1 MQERKPTKKR
11 TNETFVLLLITCLLL
26 GCGGGSISS
35 NPSNPNPTPTAQVLQ
50 AGQWEF
56 TFPLTG
62 STINDVG
69 YMEANV
75 QVSNGNISVTASGL
89 QGYAPYFSPS
99 VAPTG
104 WFIDGQIFPN
114 GFILCQGNGG
124 ETVAGSITSS
134 TFKASVNGSYGTD
147 YGDLT
152 AQMPASGSTVSYL
165 SGNWSFTG
173 TSSDYAPWN
182 CENASD
188 TSGTFTAQYISPLSG
203 TYSGTLNT
211 SSGGTDV
218 VAIVATQNGFS
229 VSGTG
234 TASPA
239 TLGPSFTISGAN
251 VAGAL
256 MWGTGISSNS
266 NVLPFNFGARINP
279 SGNSLDI
286 AIHYG
291 IGGGSGDNVE
301 WGTLTKN

>member
-1 MQERKPTKKR
+1 MKPLYA
-11 TNETFVLLLITCLLL
+11 LLVTCLLS
-26 GCGGGSISS
+26 GCGGGSSS
-35 NPSNPNPTPTAQVLQ
+35 NPISPSPNPTPTAQALQ
-50 AGQWEF
+50 TGQWEF

-62 STINDVG
+62 STINNVG

-75 QVSNGNISVTASGL
+75 QVSNGNVSVAASGL
-89 QGYAPYFSPS
+89 QGYAPYFSPA
-99 VAPTG
+99 VLPTG
-104 WFIDGQIFPN
+104 WFINGQIFPN
-114 GFILCQGNGG
+114 GFILCQGTSG
-124 ETVAGSITSS
+124 ETVVGSISSS
-134 TFKASVNGSYGTD
+134 TFKASVNSSSGID

-152 AQMPASGSTVSYL
+152 AQMPSPGSAVTSL

-173 TSSDYAPWN
+173 TSADYAPWT

-188 TSGTFTAQYISPLSG
+188 TSGTFSAQYISPLSG
-203 TYSGTLNT
+203 TYTGTVNT

-218 VAIVATQNGFS
+218 VTIVASQNGFS

-266 NVLPFNFGARINP
+266 NVFPFNFGARINP

-286 AIHYG
+286 AIHYA

>member
-1 MQERKPTKKR
+1 MKS
-11 TNETFVLLLITCLLL
+11 TFVLLAMCLLL
-26 GCGGGSISS
+26 GCSGGSNSS
-35 NPSNPNPTPTAQVLQ
+35 SSSTPGDPSPTPQVLQ

-62 STINDVG
+62 SAINDVG

-75 QVSNGNISVTASGL
+75 QVSNGNISVAANGL
-89 QGYAPYFSPS
+89 QGYAPYFTPS
-99 VAPTG
+99 VPPTG
-104 WFIDGQIFPN
+104 WFVNGQIFPN
-114 GFILCQGNGG
+114 GFVTCETNG
-124 ETVAGSITSS
+124 EAVIGSISS
-134 TFKASVNGSYGTD
+134 SIFKASVNSFDGLD

-165 SGNWSFTG
+165 SGNWSYTG
-173 TSSDYAPWN
+173 TNLDYAPWL
-182 CENASD
+182 CENGAD
-188 TSGTFTAQYISPLSG
+188 ASGTFTARYISPLSG

-251 VAGAL
+251 VTGAL

-266 NVLPFNFGARINP
+266 SVLPFNFGARIDP

-286 AIHYG
+286 AIRYS
-291 IGGGSGDNVE
+291 IGGGSGSNVE

>member
-1 MQERKPTKKR
+1 MNSLLRIVAMVSTVA
-11 TNETFVLLLITCLLL
+11 VLAV
-26 GCGGGSISS
+26 GCGTTSSGGTSS
-35 NPSNPNPTPTAQVLQ
+35 NSGNGGDPTQTAQVLQ

-62 STINDVG
+62 STLNDVG

-75 QVSNGNISVTASGL
+75 QVSNGNISVAASGL

-99 VAPTG
+99 VAPTD

-114 GFILCQGNGG
+114 GFVLCQGISG
-124 ETVAGSITSS
+124 ETVAGSISSS
-134 TFKASVNGSYGTD
+134 TFKASVNSVGGID

-173 TSSDYAPWN
+173 TSADYAPWT

-188 TSGTFTAQYISPLSG
+188 ASGTFTAQYISPLSG
-203 TYSGTLNT
+203 TYSGTLKT

-256 MWGTGISSNS
+256 MWGTGISSNG
-266 NVLPFNFGARINP
+266 NVPFPFNFGARIDP

-291 IGGGSGDNVE
+291 IDGGSGDNVE

>member
-1 MQERKPTKKR
+1 
-11 TNETFVLLLITCLLL
+11 
-26 GCGGGSISS
+26 
-35 NPSNPNPTPTAQVLQ
+35 
-50 AGQWEF
+50 
-56 TFPLTG
+56 
-62 STINDVG
+62 
-69 YMEANV
+69 MEANV
-75 QVSNGNISVTASGL
+75 QVSNGNISVAASGL

-99 VAPTG
+99 VPPTG
-104 WFIDGQIFPN
+104 WFISGQIFPN
-114 GFILCQGNGG
+114 GFVLCQDISG
-124 ETVAGSITSS
+124 ETVAGSISSS
-134 TFKASVNGSYGTD
+134 TFKASVNSFDGID

-152 AQMPASGSTVSYL
+152 AQLPASGSTVSYL
-165 SGNWSFTG
+165 SGNWSYTG
-173 TSSDYAPWN
+173 TYADYAPWT
-182 CENASD
+182 CENGSD
-188 TSGTFTAQYISPLSG
+188 ASGTFTAQYISPLSG

-234 TASPA
+234 TASSA
-239 TLGPSFTISGAN
+239 TVGPSFTISGAN

-266 NVLPFNFGARINP
+266 NVLPFNFGAHINP
-279 SGNSLDI
+279 LGNSLDI

>member
-1 MQERKPTKKR
+1 MKPL
-11 TNETFVLLLITCLLL
+11 FVLLVTCLLS
-26 GCGGGSISS
+26 GCGGGVSNSS
-35 NPSNPNPTPTAQVLQ
+35 NPSSPNPNPTPTAQVLQ
-50 AGQWEF
+50 TGQWEF

-75 QVSNGNISVTASGL
+75 QFSNGNISVAASGL

-99 VAPTG
+99 VSPTD

-114 GFILCQGNGG
+114 GFVLCQGISG
-124 ETVAGSITSS
+124 ETVVGSISSS
-134 TFKASVNGSYGTD
+134 TFKASVNSSSGID

-152 AQMPASGSTVSYL
+152 AQMPASGSTVSSL

-173 TSSDYAPWN
+173 TSADYAPWT

-188 TSGTFTAQYISPLSG
+188 TSGTFSAQYVSPLSG

-211 SSGGTDV
+211 SSGGTDA

-229 VSGTG
+229 VSGSG
-234 TASPA
+234 TASPG

-279 SGNSLDI
+279 SGDSLDI
-286 AIHYG
+286 AVHFG

-301 WGTLTKN
+301 WGTLIKN

>member
-1 MQERKPTKKR
+1 MKWLT
-11 TNETFVLLLITCLLL
+11 LLAILSLT
-26 GCGGGSISS
+26 GCGGGSNSS
-35 NPSNPNPTPTAQVLQ
+35 NPSSPNPTPTGQVLQ

-62 STINDVG
+62 SAINDVG

-75 QVSNGNISVTASGL
+75 QVSNGNISVAASGL

-99 VAPTG
+99 VAPTD
-104 WFIDGQIFPN
+104 WFINGQIFTN
-114 GFILCQGNGG
+114 GFVLCQGISG

-134 TFKASVNGSYGTD
+134 TFKASVNSSNGVD

-152 AQMPASGSTVSYL
+152 AQIPASGSTVSYL

-173 TSSDYAPWN
+173 TSADYAPWT
-182 CENASD
+182 CENGSD

-203 TYSGTLNT
+203 AYSGTLNT

-218 VAIVATQNGFS
+218 VAIVATQSGFS

-266 NVLPFNFGARINP
+266 NVLPFNFGARINS

-286 AIHYG
+286 ALHYG